1 METNNEIPEKK
12 EIETPRK
19 KTLIEEYISTSKFKK
34 HCSQVVYLYD
44 RERRYIDDIIQ
55 DFCYYYLQR
64 PEKAP
69 NIRKLYNLMI
79 TKLKYEKRYVITDI
93 DDFDDGVMVDSDG
106 FEN

>member
-1 METNNEIPEKK
+1 METNNKIPEKK
-12 EIETPRK
+12 ETEILPRK

-34 HCSQVVYLYD
+34 NCSQVVYMYD

-64 PEKAP
+64 PDKAP

-93 DDFDDGVMVDSDG
+93 DDGDMIDPDG